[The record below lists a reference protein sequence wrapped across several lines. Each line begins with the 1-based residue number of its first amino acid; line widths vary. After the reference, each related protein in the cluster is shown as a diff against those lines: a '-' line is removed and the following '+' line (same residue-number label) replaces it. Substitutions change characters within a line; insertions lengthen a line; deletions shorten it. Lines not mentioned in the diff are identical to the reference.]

1 MTMILDLL
9 RDAFTFS
16 RIPDSYYEAK
26 KTISKLCLD
35 YIKIDACPND
45 CMLFLG
51 NDANEKTCKYCHT
64 SRWKPIKKRN
74 EDLVSATGK
83 EKIKKKTKKPAKIL
97 RYFPLKP
104 RLQRLFM
111 CSKIAKHM
119 RWHAEDGDRDGVTR
133 HPRDGITRDQWT
145 SFVNYRYKEETQN
158 MCKRNAENRKKQTV
172 PHTGGSK
179 PNSRRRAEMMA
190 ETGSKPRRAQLYL
203 AIHTKKDA
211 SYVNEQAKEIC
222 SSYAVSGLVSPT
234 NTRRSSGA
242 SNPSDNH

>member
-1 MTMILDLL
+1 MPKSYFNNRFNNVIKPHFCFMTIEEVT
-9 RDAFTFS
+9 RGYVYRSIANKWAAS
-16 RIPDSYYEAK
+16 RQKLWYEFK
-26 KTISKLCLD
+26 DPL
-35 YIKIDACPND
+35 
-45 CMLFLG
+45 
-51 NDANEKTCKYCHT
+51 
-64 SRWKPIKKRN
+64 
-74 EDLVSATGK
+74 
-83 EKIKKKTKKPAKIL
+83 KTKYEIINNVL
-97 RYFPLKP
+97 
-104 RLQRLFM
+104 
-111 CSKIAKHM
+111 
-119 RWHAEDGDRDGVTR
+119 V
-133 HPRDGITRDQWT
+133 GITRDQWT